1 MGDPNQV
8 SAQFSQLKQKLEDL
22 GKLKEDIKTLCKEF
36 WKSLMR
42 LPVAHP
48 DYEVGD
54 PVFIMTID
62 NANLEEAIQTHL
74 GIIVGEAIDALFQE
88 NLRPVA
94 IFTGE
99 TSRGEKYARVET
111 NVKKRAQETIVF
123 PPDEFKKYLGNL
135 KTVVP
140 PDVEVTLKN
149 FEETKRSFRSRHTDI
164 YGLVYPKI
172 LAKQVRAIVD
182 QFGLK

>member
-1 MGDPNQV
+1 MY
-8 SAQFSQLKQKLEDL
+8 
-22 GKLKEDIKTLCKEF
+22 
-36 WKSLMR
+36 

-54 PVFIMTID
+54 PVFIMTFD
-62 NANLEEAIQTHL
+62 SANLEEAIQTHL

-94 IFTGE
+94 VFTGE

-111 NVKKRAQETIVF
+111 NVKKRAQDTIVF
-123 PPDEFKKYLGNL
+123 PPDEFKKFLGNVE
-135 KTVVP
+135 TVVP
-140 PDVEVTLKN
+140 PDVEMGLKN

-164 YGLVYPKI
+164 YGLVYPKVF
-172 LAKQVRAIVD
+172 AKQVRAMAD
-182 QFGLK
+182 QFGFK